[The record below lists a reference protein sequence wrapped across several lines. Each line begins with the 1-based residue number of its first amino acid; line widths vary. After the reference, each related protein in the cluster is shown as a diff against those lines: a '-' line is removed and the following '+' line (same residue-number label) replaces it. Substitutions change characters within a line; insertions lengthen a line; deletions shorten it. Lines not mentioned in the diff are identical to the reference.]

1 MDMRYLTHVPVPP
14 VYVGG
19 KIDDDVNK
27 THVDG
32 YNQ

>member
-1 MDMRYLTHVPVPP
+1 MVYTCTHVPP

-19 KIDDDVNK
+19 KIDDDVNR
-27 THVDG
+27 THADG